1 LSTYLLEIGTEELP
15 AKFAENIIN
24 QFKSLIEFDLNKN
37 SIKYEK
43 VFCSTT
49 PRRIVLMISG
59 IIDKG
64 EDKIEFRKGP
74 KAESAFNNGSPTNAA
89 KGFAKSLNI
98 RIEDLQIKNTDKG
111 DFVFGEK
118 VERGQLS
125 KELLAIIIP
134 KVLKSLQGQRFM
146 KWGFGTFKFSRPI
159 RWIVSLYNS
168 DLLIFSLKDID
179 NELEI
184 GNISRGHRLFRNKIS
199 INHPDSY
206 ISLLEDSGVI
216 VKREVRKE
224 FILNQIKN
232 TTNKLALYSDLP
244 DPLINELTD
253 LVESPNLILG
263 EFDKS
268 FLSLPSEV
276 LCTVMKSHQRY
287 IPLFKVTENIN
298 KLQLSSEN
306 ILSTK
311 FLCVSNGLS
320 EASVSI
326 QRGNENVLRAR
337 FADAKFFIAADKKL
351 SCEER
356 NKKIRKIS
364 FLKGLGSLSDRVKR
378 MEFISE
384 QIFNQ
389 IKDNDVNLP
398 EILEAVKFSKHD
410 LCSEI
415 VYEFPELQG
424 VMGGKYLKNEGYSQN
439 VSLAVSEHYLPRF
452 NKDELPSTKYGS
464 ITSISDKFETIISLF
479 VSGKRPSGS
488 SDPYALRRNLNG
500 IIQIAWNSNFNIK
513 FDFLLMKSLN
523 FWKENIKGISF
534 EYENIFNEILEFIK
548 QRILSHLEEISI
560 EKDIIN
566 SIFNTELI
574 PKSNLFAIYDLKN
587 RVNVIK
593 ELKSSKIKLSL
604 IKIISRYSKLAA
616 KGNLETNI
624 YSSKDIIEPN
634 LFEKDS
640 ENEVLS
646 FIKKIEILLSKYNW
660 KYEELIEIFTCNI
673 DVLSDLFDNN
683 KGVMIMSED
692 LKTRENRINLISL
705 IRNFSL
711 ILCDFTL
718 LNS

>member
-1 LSTYLLEIGTEELP
+1 MSTYLLEIGTEELP
-15 AKFAENIIN
+15 AKFAETIVN

-37 SIKYEK
+37 FIKYEK

-49 PRRIVLMISG
+49 PRRIVLMIFG

-98 RIEDLQIKNTDKG
+98 SIEDLQIKNTDKG

-118 VERGQLS
+118 IEKGQLA
-125 KELLAIIIP
+125 KDLLSIIVP

-146 KWGFGTFKFSRPI
+146 KWGFGNFKFSRPI

-168 DLLIFSLKDID
+168 DLLDFSLKDID
-179 NELEI
+179 NDLEI
-184 GNISRGHRLFRNKIS
+184 GNISRGHRLFKNKIS
-199 INHPDSY
+199 IIHPDSY

-216 VKREVRKE
+216 VKRDVRKE

-232 TTNKLALYSDLP
+232 TSNKLALYPDLP

-253 LVESPNLILG
+253 LVEFPNLILG

-268 FLSLPSEV
+268 FLSLPAEV

-287 IPLFKVTENIN
+287 IPLLKVNENIN

-320 EASVSI
+320 AASDLI

-337 FADAKFFIAADKKL
+337 FADAKFFIASDKKF

-356 NKKIRKIS
+356 NLKIKNIS
-364 FLKGLGSLSDRVKR
+364 FMKGLGSLSDRVNR
-378 MEFISE
+378 IEFISE

-389 IKDNDVNLP
+389 IKDNDINLP
-398 EILEAVKFSKHD
+398 EILQAARLSKHD

-424 VMGGKYLKNEGYSQN
+424 VMGGKYLKNEGYSEN
-439 VSLAVSEHYLPRF
+439 ISLAVSEHYLPRF

-479 VSGKRPSGS
+479 ISGKRPSGS

-500 IIQIAWNSNFNIK
+500 IIQIAWNFNFDIK
-513 FDFLLMKSLN
+513 FDVLVSDSLDY
-523 FWKENIKGISF
+523 WKENINETSF
-534 EYENIFNEILEFIK
+534 NYEDVSNEILEFIK
-548 QRILSHLEEISI
+548 QRVLSYLEEISI
-560 EKDIIN
+560 KKDIIN
-566 SIFNTELI
+566 SIYNSKLI
-574 PKSNLFAIYDLKN
+574 QNSKLLEIYDLKN
-587 RVNVIK
+587 RISTINNIK
-593 ELKSSKIKLSL
+593 SNENHFSI
-604 IKIISRYSKLAA
+604 INIISRYSKLAG
-616 KGNLETNI
+616 KGNLDTNI
-624 YSSKDIIEPN
+624 YLSENLIKPN
-634 LFEKDS
+634 LFEKIS
-640 ENEVLS
+640 ENEVLNL
-646 FIKKIEILLSKYNW
+646 IKKFEILISKSNW
-660 KYEELIEIFTCNI
+660 KYNELIDLFVNHLDILN
-673 DVLSDLFDNN
+673 DLFDIN
-683 KGVMIMSED
+683 KGVMIVSED
-692 LKTRENRINLISL
+692 LSVRENRLNLISL
-705 IRNFSL
+705 IRNYSL
-711 ILCDFTL
+711 LLCDFTL

>member
-1 LSTYLLEIGTEELP
+1 MSTYLLEIGTEELP
-15 AKFAENIIN
+15 AKFAETIVN

-37 SIKYEK
+37 FIKYEK
-43 VFCSTT
+43 VFCSST
-49 PRRIVLMISG
+49 PRRIVLMIFG
-59 IIDKG
+59 LIDKG

-98 RIEDLQIKNTDKG
+98 SIEDLQIKNTDKG

-118 VERGQLS
+118 IEKGQLA
-125 KELLAIIIP
+125 KDLLSIIVP

-146 KWGFGTFKFSRPI
+146 KWGFGNFKFSRPI

-168 DLLIFSLKDID
+168 DLLDFSLKDID
-179 NELEI
+179 NDLEI
-184 GNISRGHRLFRNKIS
+184 GNISRGHRLFKNKIS
-199 INHPDSY
+199 IIHPDSY

-216 VKREVRKE
+216 VKRDVRKE

-232 TTNKLALYSDLP
+232 TSNKLALYPDLP

-253 LVESPNLILG
+253 LVEFPNLILG

-268 FLSLPSEV
+268 FLSLPAEV

-287 IPLFKVTENIN
+287 IPLFKVNENIN

-320 EASVSI
+320 AASDLI

-337 FADAKFFIAADKKL
+337 FADAKFFIASDKKF

-356 NKKIRKIS
+356 NLKIKNIS
-364 FLKGLGSLSDRVKR
+364 FMKGLGSLSDRVNR
-378 MEFISE
+378 IEFISE

-389 IKDNDVNLP
+389 IKDNDINLP
-398 EILEAVKFSKHD
+398 EILQAARLSKHD

-424 VMGGKYLKNEGYSQN
+424 VMGGKYLKNEGYSEN
-439 VSLAVSEHYLPRF
+439 ISLAVSEHYLPRF
-452 NKDELPSTKYGS
+452 NKDDLPSTKYGS

-479 VSGKRPSGS
+479 ISGKRPSGS

-500 IIQIAWNSNFNIK
+500 IIQIAWNFNFDIK
-513 FDFLLMKSLN
+513 FDVLVSDSLDY
-523 FWKENIKGISF
+523 WKENINETSF
-534 EYENIFNEILEFIK
+534 NYEDVSNEILEFIK
-548 QRILSHLEEISI
+548 QRVLSYLEEISI
-560 EKDIIN
+560 KKDIIN
-566 SIFNTELI
+566 SIYNSKLI
-574 PKSNLFAIYDLKN
+574 QKSKLLEIYDLKN
-587 RVNVIK
+587 RISTINNIK
-593 ELKSSKIKLSL
+593 SNENHISI
-604 IKIISRYSKLAA
+604 INIISRYSKLAG
-616 KGNLETNI
+616 KGNLDTNI
-624 YSSKDIIEPN
+624 YLSENLIKPN
-634 LFEKDS
+634 LFEKIS
-640 ENEVLS
+640 ENEVLNL
-646 FIKKIEILLSKYNW
+646 IKKFEILISKSNW
-660 KYEELIEIFTCNI
+660 KYNELIDLFVNHLDILN
-673 DVLSDLFDNN
+673 DLFDIN

-692 LKTRENRINLISL
+692 LSVRENRLNLISL
-705 IRNFSL
+705 IRNYSL
-711 ILCDFTL
+711 LLCDFTL